1 MELPLRRR
9 DMKVRIASPGDAGDM
24 LDIYAPFVR
33 GTAVTFENEALPVE
47 DFARRVAEVI
57 ERFPWLACEDSGRV
71 IGYAYATP
79 HRARHAYRWSVETSI
94 YVAEGRRKSGVGRA
108 LYGALLEIL
117 RIQGLCNA
125 YAGITLP
132 NAESAGFHESFGFR
146 LIGTFPSVGYK
157 LGAWHDVGWWHLRL
171 AEASGEPPEPRS
183 FLEVR
188 SGGAVR
194 RILEAAGGDPRARG
208 A

>member
-1 MELPLRRR
+1 MSWT
-9 DMKVRIASPGDAGDM
+9 VRIASPGDAGDM
-24 LDIYAPFVR
+24 IDIYAPFIR
-33 GTAVTFENEALPVE
+33 ETAVTFESEVPPVE
-47 DFARRVAEVI
+47 DFAGRVAEI
-57 ERFPWLACEDSGRV
+57 LERFPWLACEDGGRV
-71 IGYAYATP
+71 IGYAYACP

-117 RIQGLCNA
+117 RVQGLYNA

-157 LGAWHDVGWWHLRL
+157 LRAWHDVGWWHLRL
-171 AEASGEPPEPRS
+171 GEGSGEPPEPRS
-183 FLEVR
+183 FPDIR
-188 SGGAVR
+188 SGEAVR
-194 RILEAAGGDPRARG
+194 RLLRG
-208 A
+208 AGLRPKKA